1 MMRVAQVIGKLAAAG
16 VEAVVNNYYRAIDAT
31 RFQFDYFIDE
41 DSTCEPPGEMLA
53 RGARY
58 FRIPPTSRAAA
69 RVRTLTRLFRENG
82 YDIVHAHMNTL
93 NAPVLLAAW
102 LAGTPVRISHNH
114 STSDPSEGRRATL
127 KRLLRPTA
135 GWWATDRFACGELAA
150 AWMFGERAVRRGE
163 VTILPNAIDVERFRF
178 DPSAREAVRT
188 QLGLEGRLVVGHVGR
203 FMHQKNHA
211 FLLEI
216 FGALRERRRD
226 AVLMLVG
233 DGELRNEVEKCAR
246 EQGLAPYVRFM
257 GIRKDTAR
265 LYSAMD
271 VFVLPSFYE
280 GLPVVGVEAQAA
292 GLPCVFSKSV
302 DPQAAVGGQ
311 VRFLALSQGAAAWA
325 RAVEE
330 SAQHAQARAQAADS
344 VRRHGFDIGD
354 TGEKLSALYEA
365 FAGRRE
371 RRRKDD

>member
-1 MMRVAQVIGKLAAAG
+1 MRVAQVIGKLAAAG
-16 VEAVVNNYYRAIDAT
+16 VEAVVNNYYRAIDPA
-31 RFQFDYFIDE
+31 RIQFDYYIDD

-58 FRIPPTSRAAA
+58 FRIPSTSHVAA
-69 RVRTLTRLFRENG
+69 RVTALTRLFRENG
-82 YDIVHAHMNTL
+82 YAIVHAHMNTL

-102 LAGTPVRISHNH
+102 LAGVPVRISHNH
-114 STSDPSEGRRATL
+114 STSDPSEGLRAAL

-135 GWWATDRFACGELAA
+135 SWWATDRFACGERAA

-178 DPSAREAVRT
+178 DPSAREAVRKE
-188 QLGLEGRLVVGHVGR
+188 LAMIDRLVVGHVGR

-211 FLLEI
+211 FLLDI
-216 FGALRERRRD
+216 FGALRAVRKD
-226 AVLMLVG
+226 AVLLLVG
-233 DGELRNEVEKCAR
+233 DGELRGEMEKYAQQ
-246 EQGLAPYVRFM
+246 QGLAPYVRFM
-257 GIRKDTAR
+257 GIRQDTAR

-271 VFVLPSFYE
+271 VFVLPSYYE

-292 GLPCVFSKSV
+292 GLPCVFSQNV

-311 VRFLALSQGAAAWA
+311 VCFLALAQGAAAWA
-325 RAVEE
+325 QAVEKC
-330 SAQHAQARAQAADS
+330 ARQKQERSQGADG
-344 VRRHGFDIGD
+344 VRRNGFDIRD
-354 TGEKLSALYEA
+354 TGEKLGALYEA

-371 RRRKDD
+371 RRREDD